1 VVNNIDNFNELKRQ
15 LNALRDDFSER
26 RNTIPRPDEREM
38 IGYPE
43 AIAAL
48 LDGLPIESA
57 RRILTAAISIIET
70 SNTVKADEIYKNF
83 GSRSSRI

>member
-1 VVNNIDNFNELKRQ
+1 MSNNFTELKQ
-15 LNALRDDFSER
+15 HFKVLRNDFSER

-57 RRILTAAISIIET
+57 RKILTAAISIIET
-70 SNTVKADEIYKNF
+70 SNTVKADEIYKKF
-83 GSRSSRI
+83 GSCTS